1 LLAAGRPHSVLPLSG
16 VTHMSGTQ
24 EDVAENL
31 LRLQVDFLRTAL
43 GITPP

>member
-1 LLAAGRPHSVLPLSG
+1 
-16 VTHMSGTQ
+16 MSGTQ

-31 LRLQVDFLRTAL
+31 LRLQVDFLRTTL

>member
-1 LLAAGRPHSVLPLSG
+1 
-16 VTHMSGTQ
+16 MSGTR

-43 GITPP
+43 GITRA